1 MATPTGSTAYNLSA
15 GGPIV
20 TPGAKLMV
28 LTPICSHS
36 INSRSIILSHQ
47 DEIGIRV
54 LKNVGQKQM
63 AVFDGD
69 QVIDLDSSE
78 VLRIRESKKNTTLIQ
93 LKDVPFLVNIREK
106 LARV

>member
-1 MATPTGSTAYNLSA
+1 M
-15 GGPIV
+15 
-20 TPGAKLMV
+20 TPGAKLIV
-28 LTPICSHS
+28 LTPICPHS

-47 DEIGIRV
+47 DEVGIRV

-69 QVIDLDSSE
+69 QVIELDGSE
-78 VLRIRESKKNTTLIQ
+78 VLKIRESEKNTALIL